1 MRYYVG
7 AVAGVLVA
15 GVLMSLGVV
24 LLPLSGLSTTPA
36 FAIAALIALAGGFGA
51 AKLVRQ
57 GATRPGR
64 GK

>member
-1 MRYYVG
+1 MRYYLG

-24 LLPLSGLSTTPA
+24 LLPLAGLGTTPA

-51 AKLVRQ
+51 AKLIRQ
-57 GATRPGR
+57 GTPRPGR
-64 GK
+64 EK